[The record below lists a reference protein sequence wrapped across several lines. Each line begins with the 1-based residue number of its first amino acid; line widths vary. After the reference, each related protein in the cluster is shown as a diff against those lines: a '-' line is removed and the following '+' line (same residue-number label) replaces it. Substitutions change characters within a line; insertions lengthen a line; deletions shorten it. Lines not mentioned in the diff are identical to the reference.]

1 VNALEALAAEHL
13 KALAAHGY
21 AVHTRKNRRAHLR
34 QFTTWCELRGITT
47 APEITREALELY
59 RHWLYERR
67 TKDGKPLAWGTQAQ
81 KLVAVRQWLAW
92 LAKTERLLMSPASA
106 LELPKLPRRLPR
118 AVLSVS
124 EAEAVLARPDP
135 ETTLG
140 LRDRA
145 ILEVLYSTGIRRAE
159 LAGLLLPDADF
170 ERGILLVREG
180 KGGKDR
186 FVPVGERALVWVEV
200 YLNRARPR
208 LARGRDPGHLFL
220 TSRGGRFHTNRF
232 RAGARLHR
240 RRGSGQEWQLPHLP
254 PHRGDADAGG
264 RRRHPRH
271 PGAARPRRPQQHAG
285 LHPRLDP
292 APERGARPH
301 ASGRRPAPARP
312 HDLSGAACGRRC
324 HWMPPPAP
332 RPAREVSARPPQVRP
347 AAPGAPASAKKKVA
361 PAGASSA

>member
-1 VNALEALAAEHL
+1 VNALETLAAEHL

-21 AVHTRKNRRAHLR
+21 AVHTQKNRRAHLR

-67 TKDGKPLAWGTQAQ
+67 TKEGKPLAWGTQAQ

-92 LAKTERLLMSPASA
+92 LAKTERLLHDPASA

-118 AVLSVS
+118 AVLSAS
-124 EAEAVLARPDP
+124 EAEAVLARPDA

-159 LAGLLLPDADF
+159 LAGLLLPDVDF

-186 FVPVGERALVWVEV
+186 FVPVGERALVWVEI

-220 TSRGGRFHTNRF
+220 TSRGGRFHTNRLSELVRGYIAAADLGKSGSCHVF
-232 RAGARLHR
+232 RHTAATLMLEGGADIRDIQELLGHDDLSSTQVYTRVSIQRLKAVHAR
-240 RRGSGQEWQLPHLP
+240 T
-254 PHRGDADAGG
+254 
-264 RRRHPRH
+264 HP
-271 PGAARPRRPQQHAG
+271 AA
-285 LHPRLDP
+285 
-292 APERGARPH
+292 
-301 ASGRRPAPARP
+301 APARP
-312 HDLSGAACGRRC
+312 D
-324 HWMPPPAP
+324 PTT
-332 RPAREVSARPPQVRP
+332 
-347 AAPGAPASAKKKVA
+347 
-361 PAGASSA
+361 